1 MDEEEETTNFPY
13 NKCPEIKIKLNNV
26 EVTALIDS
34 GSQLNGIAETWFN
47 HNKDKLGRIELLNLS
62 NTNIKGAFGHKS
74 KLIRKQ
80 VLLEAEVDNYKFDL
94 VFFIIPGLNKD
105 CILGINMLKEGE
117 CTIDFQ
123 QNVMHIKNRNYKKN
137 VEDPN
142 EIVHIHQIALD
153 KETADEESINF
164 QEAVEEL
171 TNINTETKKKLTKIL
186 MKNRNLFREEPG
198 RIHGYEHE
206 LRITDNTPFFQKGWP
221 IPIAYQDKVEEEIQ
235 KMLRYGVIE
244 RASSQYINP
253 MVTVIK
259 KDQSVRLCLDARKL
273 NKVMIPD
280 FEGAQPINE
289 LIANCGGVKYMS
301 SIDLRSSFWQVPLKR
316 ECRDFTGFLYKG
328 KTYRFTVTPF
338 GLKTSL
344 ASLTRGLDTVLSDA
358 VKKFTIIYVDDCL
371 CLSNSLEEHLTH
383 LDLLLTNLYEANITV
398 NFKKSQFFRRE
409 INYLGYCLSVE
420 GLSPMP
426 DKVKAIQNFPRPRNQ
441 KQLKGFL
448 GLTNFYNRFTSRYAE
463 TTSLLIQLLKKE
475 RNFKWTEQHDRQ
487 FKLVKELFI
496 DTVILKHPD
505 LKKQYYLQTD
515 ASNYALGGQLF
526 QYDDEG
532 RIAVVAFTSRT
543 FKGAELNYHTTEKE
557 LLSIIHCLKK
567 FRIYLLGH
575 RFTIITDNKA
585 LTFLHK
591 CHLSNAR
598 ITRWILSI
606 QEYDFDI
613 VHCKGKENIVAD
625 ILSRNPEDA
634 MDSSDVSFSEEMEI
648 NRITLKLDKKIMK
661 DIKNIEKLQRQ
672 DPKLN
677 KIICE
682 LESKE
687 DSKLS
692 NKYQYVKKIL
702 YRQDK
707 KSWKI
712 YVPNNMKENLIQ
724 ELHVVYGHCG
734 IQKTER
740 LFREY
745 FTGDRINKTIHQII
759 TKCDTCQRCKD
770 HHKNNVGET
779 IPMLPKKKGEL
790 ISMDYYGPLITS
802 TGGVKYILVIID
814 NFTKYVKLYALKRA
828 TTRATINRLKQYIA
842 SWGKPLSIVTDNGTQ
857 FTTNIWTRSLREL
870 GIKPKFTAIRNPCTN
885 IAERTNRQLG
895 NLFRVFVKEK
905 HSNWAKY
912 IQAIEICLN
921 ETYHSTIE
929 MSPIEAHFGKKPTR
943 EWTKFID
950 RSVISEPTTYK
961 PEDIYLRI
969 KEKRERHANKMN
981 QRELTTFAIGDL
993 VLVKTCPIS
1002 DAMNKIIAKFCDL
1015 YEGPYRVAKQI
1026 SKATYTLEYLDEKKG
1041 TRGNFNVR
1049 QLKQYIT

>member
-80 VLLEAEVDNYKFDL
+80 VLLEAEIDNYKFDL

-475 RNFKWTEQHDRQ
+475 RCFKWTEQHDRQ
-487 FKLVKELFI
+487 FNLVKELFI

-532 RIAVVAFTSRT
+532 HIAVVAFTSRT
-543 FKGAELNYHTTEKE
+543 FKGAELN
-557 LLSIIHCLKK
+557 LSLIH
-567 FRIYLLGH
+567 I
-575 RFTIITDNKA
+575 
-585 LTFLHK
+585 
-591 CHLSNAR
+591 
-598 ITRWILSI
+598 
-606 QEYDFDI
+606 
-613 VHCKGKENIVAD
+613 
-625 ILSRNPEDA
+625 
-634 MDSSDVSFSEEMEI
+634 
-648 NRITLKLDKKIMK
+648 
-661 DIKNIEKLQRQ
+661 
-672 DPKLN
+672 
-677 KIICE
+677 
-682 LESKE
+682 
-687 DSKLS
+687 
-692 NKYQYVKKIL
+692 
-702 YRQDK
+702 
-707 KSWKI
+707 
-712 YVPNNMKENLIQ
+712 
-724 ELHVVYGHCG
+724 
-734 IQKTER
+734 
-740 LFREY
+740 
-745 FTGDRINKTIHQII
+745 
-759 TKCDTCQRCKD
+759 
-770 HHKNNVGET
+770 
-779 IPMLPKKKGEL
+779 
-790 ISMDYYGPLITS
+790 
-802 TGGVKYILVIID
+802 
-814 NFTKYVKLYALKRA
+814 
-828 TTRATINRLKQYIA
+828 
-842 SWGKPLSIVTDNGTQ
+842 
-857 FTTNIWTRSLREL
+857 
-870 GIKPKFTAIRNPCTN
+870 
-885 IAERTNRQLG
+885 
-895 NLFRVFVKEK
+895 
-905 HSNWAKY
+905 
-912 IQAIEICLN
+912 
-921 ETYHSTIE
+921 
-929 MSPIEAHFGKKPTR
+929 
-943 EWTKFID
+943 
-950 RSVISEPTTYK
+950 
-961 PEDIYLRI
+961 
-969 KEKRERHANKMN
+969 
-981 QRELTTFAIGDL
+981 
-993 VLVKTCPIS
+993 
-1002 DAMNKIIAKFCDL
+1002 
-1015 YEGPYRVAKQI
+1015 
-1026 SKATYTLEYLDEKKG
+1026 
-1041 TRGNFNVR
+1041 
-1049 QLKQYIT
+1049 